1 MRYMKYGELRINLE
15 NLLGVYIKREEVGD
29 KYVDD
34 NSKIVI
40 QSFNFDNSIS
50 TTKILCKFELGKK
63 IINKL
68 ANLLSSE
75 YINIQSVM
83 IIKKEFIKVWYS
95 NSKKDCLVEDFNGEL
110 IYIGDDRD
118 ALLNIDKELDK
129 DEQNVFTV
137 KWG

>member
-1 MRYMKYGELRINLE
+1 MKYVKCGELRINLE
-15 NLLGVYIKREEVGD
+15 NLLGVYMEREEVGD

-34 NSKIVI
+34 NSEIVI
-40 QSFNFDNSIS
+40 QSLNFDNSIS

-63 IINKL
+63 IINKV
-68 ANLLSSE
+68 ASLLSSE

-83 IIKKEFIKVWYS
+83 LIKKEFIKVWYS

-110 IYIGDDRD
+110 IYIGDDKND
-118 ALLNIDKELDK
+118 LLNIDKELDN

-137 KWG
+137 K

>member
-15 NLLGVYIKREEVGD
+15 NLLGIYIKREEVGD

-34 NSKIVI
+34 NSEIVI

-68 ANLLSSE
+68 ASLLSSE

>member
-15 NLLGVYIKREEVGD
+15 NLLGVYIEREEVGD

-34 NSKIVI
+34 NSEIVI

-63 IINKL
+63 IINKV
-68 ANLLSSE
+68 ASLLSSE

-83 IIKKEFIKVWYS
+83 IIKKDFIKVWYS
-95 NSKKDCLVEDFNGEL
+95 NSRKNCLVEDFNGEL
-110 IYIGDDRD
+110 IYISDDKND
-118 ALLNIDKELDK
+118 LLNIDNKLNN

-137 KWG
+137 K

>member
-1 MRYMKYGELRINLE
+1 MKYVKCGELRINLE
-15 NLLGVYIKREEVGD
+15 NLLGVYIKREEVGN

-34 NSKIVI
+34 NSEIVI
-40 QSFNFDNSIS
+40 QSLNFDNSVS

-63 IINKL
+63 IIDKVT
-68 ANLLSSE
+68 NLLSSE

-83 IIKKEFIKVWYS
+83 LIKKEFIKVWYS

-110 IYIGDDRD
+110 IYIGDDKND
-118 ALLNIDKELDK
+118 LLNIDKELDK

-137 KWG
+137 K

>member
-34 NSKIVI
+34 NSEIVI

-83 IIKKEFIKVWYS
+83 IIKKDFIKVWYS
-95 NSKKDCLVEDFNGEL
+95 NSKKDCLVEHFNGEL

-137 KWG
+137 K

>member
-34 NSKIVI
+34 NSEIVI

-68 ANLLSSE
+68 ASLLSSE
-75 YINIQSVM
+75 YMNIQSVM

>member
-15 NLLGVYIKREEVGD
+15 NLLGVYIEREEVGD

-34 NSKIVI
+34 NSEIVI
-40 QSFNFDNSIS
+40 QSLNFDNSIS

-63 IINKL
+63 IINKV
-68 ANLLSSE
+68 ASLLSSE

-83 IIKKEFIKVWYS
+83 IIKKDFIKVWYS
-95 NSKKDCLVEDFNGEL
+95 NSRKNCLVEDFNGEL
-110 IYIGDDRD
+110 IYISDDKND
-118 ALLNIDKELDK
+118 LLNIDNELNN

-137 KWG
+137 K

>member
-1 MRYMKYGELRINLE
+1 MKYVKCGELRINLE
-15 NLLGVYIKREEVGD
+15 NLLGVYIKREEVGN

-34 NSKIVI
+34 NSEIVI
-40 QSFNFDNSIS
+40 QSLNFDNSVS

-63 IINKL
+63 IIDKVT
-68 ANLLSSE
+68 NLLSSE

-83 IIKKEFIKVWYS
+83 LIKKEFIKVWYS

-110 IYIGDDRD
+110 IYISDDKND
-118 ALLNIDKELDK
+118 LLNIDNKLNN

-137 KWG
+137 K

>member
-15 NLLGVYIKREEVGD
+15 NLLGVYIERKEVGD

-34 NSKIVI
+34 NSEIVI

-68 ANLLSSE
+68 ASLLSSE

>member
-34 NSKIVI
+34 NSEIVI

-118 ALLNIDKELDK
+118 ALLNIDKELNNEEDRK
-129 DEQNVFTV
+129 SVV
-137 KWG
+137 

>member
-15 NLLGVYIKREEVGD
+15 NLLGVYIEREEVGD

-83 IIKKEFIKVWYS
+83 IIKKDFIKVWYS
-95 NSKKDCLVEDFNGEL
+95 NSRKNCLVEDFNGEL
-110 IYIGDDRD
+110 IYISDDKND
-118 ALLNIDKELDK
+118 LLNIDNELNN

-137 KWG
+137 K

>member
-1 MRYMKYGELRINLE
+1 MKYVKCGELRINLE
-15 NLLGVYIKREEVGD
+15 NLLGVYIKREEVGN

-34 NSKIVI
+34 NSEIVI
-40 QSFNFDNSIS
+40 QSLNFDNSVS

-63 IINKL
+63 IIDKVT
-68 ANLLSSE
+68 NLLSSE

-83 IIKKEFIKVWYS
+83 LIKKEFIKVWYS

-110 IYIGDDRD
+110 IYISDDKND
-118 ALLNIDKELDK
+118 LLNIDKELDN

-137 KWG
+137 K

>member
-1 MRYMKYGELRINLE
+1 MSG
-15 NLLGVYIKREEVGD
+15 
-29 KYVDD
+29 
-34 NSKIVI
+34 
-40 QSFNFDNSIS
+40 
-50 TTKILCKFELGKK
+50 
-63 IINKL
+63 
-68 ANLLSSE
+68 E
-75 YINIQSVM
+75 YINIQSIM

-137 KWG
+137 K

>member
-15 NLLGVYIKREEVGD
+15 NLLGVYIEREEVGD

-95 NSKKDCLVEDFNGEL
+95 NSKKDCLVADFNGEL
-110 IYIGDDRD
+110 IYIGDHRD
-118 ALLNIDKELDK
+118 AVLNIDKELDK

-137 KWG
+137 K

>member
-34 NSKIVI
+34 NSEIVI

-83 IIKKEFIKVWYS
+83 IIKKDFIKVWYS

-110 IYIGDDRD
+110 IYIGDDKND
-118 ALLNIDKELDK
+118 LLNIDNELNN

-137 KWG
+137 K

>member
-1 MRYMKYGELRINLE
+1 MKYVKCGELRINLE
-15 NLLGVYIKREEVGD
+15 NLLGVYMEREEVGD

-34 NSKIVI
+34 NSEIVI

-68 ANLLSSE
+68 ASLLSSE

-83 IIKKEFIKVWYS
+83 IIKKDFIKVWYS
-95 NSKKDCLVEDFNGEL
+95 NSRKNCLVEDFNGEL
-110 IYIGDDRD
+110 IYISDDKND
-118 ALLNIDKELDK
+118 LLNIDNELNN

-137 KWG
+137 K

>member
-1 MRYMKYGELRINLE
+1 MKYVKCGELRINLE
-15 NLLGVYIKREEVGD
+15 NLLGVYIKREEVGN

-34 NSKIVI
+34 NSEIVI
-40 QSFNFDNSIS
+40 QSLNFDNSVS

-63 IINKL
+63 IIDKVT
-68 ANLLSSE
+68 NLLSSE

-83 IIKKEFIKVWYS
+83 LIKKEFIKVWYS

-110 IYIGDDRD
+110 IYIGDDKND
-118 ALLNIDKELDK
+118 LLNIDNELNN

-137 KWG
+137 K

>member
-15 NLLGVYIKREEVGD
+15 NLLGIYMKREEVGD

-34 NSKIVI
+34 NSEIVI

-63 IINKL
+63 IINKV
-68 ANLLSSE
+68 ASLLSSE

-83 IIKKEFIKVWYS
+83 IIKKDFIKVWYS
-95 NSKKDCLVEDFNGEL
+95 NSRKNCLVEDFNGEL
-110 IYIGDDRD
+110 IYISDDKND
-118 ALLNIDKELDK
+118 LLNIDNELNN

-137 KWG
+137 K

>member
-15 NLLGVYIKREEVGD
+15 NLLGIYIKREEVGD

-34 NSKIVI
+34 NSEIVI

-63 IINKL
+63 IINK
-68 ANLLSSE
+68 AASLLSSE
-75 YINIQSVM
+75 YINIQSIM

-95 NSKKDCLVEDFNGEL
+95 NSRKDCLVEDFNGEL
-110 IYIGDDRD
+110 IYISDDKND
-118 ALLNIDKELDK
+118 LLNIDNELNN

-137 KWG
+137 K

>member
-1 MRYMKYGELRINLE
+1 MKYVKCGELRINLE
-15 NLLGVYIKREEVGD
+15 NLLGVYIKREEVGN

-34 NSKIVI
+34 NSEIVI
-40 QSFNFDNSIS
+40 QSLNFDNSIS

-63 IINKL
+63 IINKV
-68 ANLLSSE
+68 ASLLSSE

-83 IIKKEFIKVWYS
+83 LIKKEFIKVWYS

-110 IYIGDDRD
+110 IYIGDDKND
-118 ALLNIDKELDK
+118 LLNIDKELDN

-137 KWG
+137 K

>member
-40 QSFNFDNSIS
+40 QSLNFDNSIS

-63 IINKL
+63 IINKV
-68 ANLLSSE
+68 ASLLSSE

-83 IIKKEFIKVWYS
+83 IIKKDFIKVWYS
-95 NSKKDCLVEDFNGEL
+95 NSRKNCLVEDFNGEL
-110 IYIGDDRD
+110 IYISDDKND
-118 ALLNIDKELDK
+118 LLNIDNELNN

-137 KWG
+137 K

>member
-34 NSKIVI
+34 NSEIVI

-68 ANLLSSE
+68 ASLLSSE

-110 IYIGDDRD
+110 IYISDDRD

-137 KWG
+137 K

>member
-15 NLLGVYIKREEVGD
+15 NLLGVYMEREEVGD

-34 NSKIVI
+34 NSEIVI

-83 IIKKEFIKVWYS
+83 IIKKDFIKVWYS
-95 NSKKDCLVEDFNGEL
+95 NSKQDCLVEDFNGEL
-110 IYIGDDRD
+110 IYIGDNRD
-118 ALLNIDKELDK
+118 DLLNIDKELDK

-137 KWG
+137 K

>member
-29 KYVDD
+29 KYVND
-34 NSKIVI
+34 NSEIVI

-68 ANLLSSE
+68 ATLLIIFLPSSNLHKIFVVLIELS
-75 YINIQSVM
+75 
-83 IIKKEFIKVWYS
+83 KF
-95 NSKKDCLVEDFNGEL
+95 KD
-110 IYIGDDRD
+110 
-118 ALLNIDKELDK
+118 
-129 DEQNVFTV
+129 
-137 KWG
+137 

>member
-1 MRYMKYGELRINLE
+1 MKYVKCGELRINLE
-15 NLLGVYIKREEVGD
+15 NLLGVYIKREEVGN

-34 NSKIVI
+34 NSEIVI

-83 IIKKEFIKVWYS
+83 IIKKDFIKVWYS
-95 NSKKDCLVEDFNGEL
+95 NSRKNCLVEDFNGEL
-110 IYIGDDRD
+110 IYISDDKND
-118 ALLNIDKELDK
+118 LLNIDKELDN

-137 KWG
+137 K

>member
-34 NSKIVI
+34 NSEIVI

-83 IIKKEFIKVWYS
+83 IIKKDFIKVWYS
-95 NSKKDCLVEDFNGEL
+95 NSRKNCLVEDFNGEL
-110 IYIGDDRD
+110 IYISDDRD

-137 KWG
+137 K

>member
-34 NSKIVI
+34 NSEIVI

-83 IIKKEFIKVWYS
+83 IIKKDFIKVWYS
-95 NSKKDCLVEDFNGEL
+95 NSRKNCLVEDFNGEL

-129 DEQNVFTV
+129 DEQNVFAV

>member
-34 NSKIVI
+34 NSEIVI

-50 TTKILCKFELGKK
+50 TTKILCKIELGKK

-68 ANLLSSE
+68 ASLLSSE

-137 KWG
+137 K

>member
-1 MRYMKYGELRINLE
+1 MKYVKCGELRINLE

-34 NSKIVI
+34 NSEIVI
-40 QSFNFDNSIS
+40 QSLNFDNSIS

-63 IINKL
+63 IINKV
-68 ANLLSSE
+68 ASLLSSE

-83 IIKKEFIKVWYS
+83 IIKKDFIKVWYS
-95 NSKKDCLVEDFNGEL
+95 NSRKNCLVEDFNGEL
-110 IYIGDDRD
+110 IYISDDKND
-118 ALLNIDKELDK
+118 LLNIDNELNN

-137 KWG
+137 K

>member
-40 QSFNFDNSIS
+40 QSLNFDNSIS
-50 TTKILCKFELGKK
+50 TTKILCKFERGKK

-68 ANLLSSE
+68 ASLLSSE
-75 YINIQSVM
+75 YINTMVISQL
-83 IIKKEFIKVWYS
+83 KKTICS
-95 NSKKDCLVEDFNGEL
+95 NN
-110 IYIGDDRD
+110 
-118 ALLNIDKELDK
+118 
-129 DEQNVFTV
+129 
-137 KWG
+137 

>member
-34 NSKIVI
+34 NSEIVI

-68 ANLLSSE
+68 ASLLSSE

-83 IIKKEFIKVWYS
+83 IIKKDFIKVWYS

-118 ALLNIDKELDK
+118 ALLNIDKALDK

>member
-34 NSKIVI
+34 NSEIVI

-68 ANLLSSE
+68 ASLLSSE

>member
-1 MRYMKYGELRINLE
+1 MKYVKCGELRINLE
-15 NLLGVYIKREEVGD
+15 NLLGVYIKREEVGN

-34 NSKIVI
+34 NSEIVI
-40 QSFNFDNSIS
+40 QSLNFDNSVS
-50 TTKILCKFELGKK
+50 TTKILCKFELSKK
-63 IINKL
+63 IIDKVT
-68 ANLLSSE
+68 NLLSSE

-83 IIKKEFIKVWYS
+83 LIKKEFIKVWYS

-137 KWG
+137 K

>member
-1 MRYMKYGELRINLE
+1 M
-15 NLLGVYIKREEVGD
+15 
-29 KYVDD
+29 
-34 NSKIVI
+34 
-40 QSFNFDNSIS
+40 NFDNSIS
-50 TTKILCKFELGKK
+50 TTEILCKFELGKK

-68 ANLLSSE
+68 ASLLSSE

-129 DEQNVFTV
+129 GEQNVLAV
-137 KWG
+137 EWS

>member
-15 NLLGVYIKREEVGD
+15 NLLGVYIEREEVGD

-34 NSKIVI
+34 NSEIVI

-63 IINKL
+63 IINKV
-68 ANLLSSE
+68 ASLLSSE

-83 IIKKEFIKVWYS
+83 IIKKDFIKVWYS
-95 NSKKDCLVEDFNGEL
+95 NSRKNCLVEDFNGEL
-110 IYIGDDRD
+110 IYISDDKND
-118 ALLNIDKELDK
+118 LLNIDNELNN

-137 KWG
+137 K